1 MMLKEKEE
9 VAPMLLPQART
20 DQLVVEEVFDELVV
34 YDLKRN
40 QVHSL
45 NSTAALVWQHCDGRT
60 TYADVITLLQ
70 RKLDVPPE
78 EELLRYTLERLQ
90 KAHLLESKVMA
101 ANPIYGDR
109 ITRRQALRTMGVA
122 VALLPVVTSIVAPR
136 AAQAQSSDSSECDSG
151 QCHCL
156 KIKIEQDGSETV
168 LRDYGCLHESR
179 CAPYE
184 NRRIKRV
191 CL

>member
-1 MMLKEKEE
+1 
-9 VAPMLLPQART
+9 MLLPRART
-20 DQLVVEEVFDELVV
+20 DHLVVEEVFDELVV

-60 TYADVITLLQ
+60 TYADMITLLQ
-70 RKLDVPPE
+70 RKLDVPPQ
-78 EELLRYTLERLQ
+78 EELLSYTLERLQ
-90 KAHLLESKVMA
+90 KAHLLERKVTA
-101 ANPIYGDR
+101 SSPIYGDK

-136 AAQAQSSDSSECDSG
+136 AAQAQSSDSTECDSG

-156 KIKIEQDGSETV
+156 KIKIERDGSETV
-168 LRDYGCLHESR
+168 MKDYGCQYESR
-179 CAPYE
+179 CTPYT
-184 NRRIKRV
+184 NRRVKRV